1 MESVGTGVLQATA
14 LAVSSIQRL
23 CRRLVRYLD
32 IVCVC
37 VCVCVCLHSLRRQQS
52 DFCAGSPRSVC
63 SSWPSSADSRLQR
76 RLFSIDG
83 DRGRVG
89 ILSALSATARI
100 VCGAGSMYGTV
111 SVRLSVRL
119 SQHGPT
125 AANPLLQVCC
135 CRPEATDCCTAGAQ
149 QQRAAGECGQC
160 HVVGVCKKLNSDF
173 VLAGCVT
180 ASIASVCSRA

>member
-14 LAVSSIQRL
+14 IAVSSIQRL

-76 RLFSIDG
+76 RLLSIDG

-100 VCGAGSMYGTV
+100 LCGAGSMYGTV

-119 SQHGPT
+119 SHLST
-125 AANPLLQVCC
+125 ACSSSCSGFAAVGTRAGDIDLLSQSFSSFS
-135 CRPEATDCCTAGAQ
+135 A
-149 QQRAAGECGQC
+149 
-160 HVVGVCKKLNSDF
+160 H
-173 VLAGCVT
+173 
-180 ASIASVCSRA
+180 